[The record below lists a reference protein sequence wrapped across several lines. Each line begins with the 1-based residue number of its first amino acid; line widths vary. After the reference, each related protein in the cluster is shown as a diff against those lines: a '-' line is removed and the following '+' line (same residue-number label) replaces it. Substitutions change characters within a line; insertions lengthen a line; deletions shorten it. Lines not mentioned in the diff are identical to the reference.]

1 MDKLMDSRWFMRIIS
16 LILAIMLYLS
26 VNPELEKLGTSALKQ
41 SDNTETI
48 RDVPVEVIYDSENL
62 VVTGVPETVDVTIEG
77 PRSIVQSTKAL
88 KDFRIYV
95 DLTNANIGVS
105 QVPIKYENISD
116 KLTVRIDP
124 AYATVSIQ
132 ERVSKEFSVEAE
144 FNKNQLAEGFIAETP
159 IIHPEKVTIIGAK
172 DVIDQISYVKA
183 TIDWQGTID
192 ETISKEASILVLDHN
207 LNKLNVIVQPKTVQV
222 TIPVKN
228 PSKTVPVRIK
238 TSGELPGGAEL
249 IEVVPS
255 VKEVT
260 LYGYEEVLKN
270 IDALELEVD
279 LSKIKETTEITLPV
293 ELQKGLNKASVPNV
307 TVNVKIDPVEKKT
320 FENIAVKTVGLSTSY
335 EMEYVDEGQ
344 VDLTVQG
351 LKSQVDQL
359 QADDFQVYVDVSKL
373 AVGEHEVT
381 IKVEGPEQVKWTL
394 SKPTLQVKIF
404 EKQSA

>member
-183 TIDWQGTID
+183 TIDWQGKID
-192 ETISKEASILVLDHN
+192 ETISREASILVLDHN

-335 EMEYVDEGQ
+335 EMEYVDEAQ

>member
-48 RDVPVEVIYDSENL
+48 RGVPVEVIYDSENL

-183 TIDWQGTID
+183 TIDWQGKID
-192 ETISKEASILVLDHN
+192 ETISREASILVLDHN

-359 QADDFQVYVDVSKL
+359 QAEDFQVYVDVSKL

-381 IKVEGPEQVKWTL
+381 IKVEGPEQVIWTL

>member
-48 RDVPVEVIYDSENL
+48 RGVPVEVIYDSENL

-183 TIDWQGTID
+183 TIDWQGKID
-192 ETISKEASILVLDHN
+192 ETISREASILVLDHN

-381 IKVEGPEQVKWTL
+381 IKVEGPEQVIWTL

>member
-192 ETISKEASILVLDHN
+192 ETISREASILVLDHN

-381 IKVEGPEQVKWTL
+381 IKVEGPEQVIWTL

>member
-192 ETISKEASILVLDHN
+192 ETISREASILVLDHN